1 MIIRHFSGASV
12 IYWFQLF
19 LTCWYAYLSIKFKKK
34 KEMEGDKSVWVWDNF
49 YGLISWELQWGYFG
63 KWFHLILLDIP
74 RHFNIS
80 HSVVSRQ
87 SYFACRKC
95 TMSST
100 CCPWDSE
107 EVSDKVHV
115 RYMKT
120 ASRFIFWRCKDDR
133 LSRFGATVMYFKNC
147 FKKPVHI
154 VWLYSNSIL
163 NICISH
169 LQNQR

>member
-12 IYWFQLF
+12 IYWFQLI
-19 LTCWYAYLSIKFKKK
+19 LTCWYAYLSIKLKKK
-34 KEMEGDKSVWVWDNF
+34 GNGRWQ
-49 YGLISWELQWGYFG
+49 ISMSLRQLLWSN
-63 KWFHLILLDIP
+63 ILRITMRLLWKMIP
-74 RHFNIS
+74 SYTVRYSSTLNYIS

-107 EVSDKVHV
+107 EVCDKVHV